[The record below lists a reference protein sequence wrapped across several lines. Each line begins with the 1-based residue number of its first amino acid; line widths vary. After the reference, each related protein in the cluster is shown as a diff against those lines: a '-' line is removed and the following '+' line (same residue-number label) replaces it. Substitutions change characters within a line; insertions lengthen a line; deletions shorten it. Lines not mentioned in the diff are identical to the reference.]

1 MSSNALRQLELVLGD
16 AVVNY
21 TAVLKGRLEA
31 IYSDHAANGRLH
43 SGATVRVAVR
53 TMDELASEAVGQMST
68 RALEIAG
75 GPNAYS
81 AFRGGVGDLLQ
92 SFRNE
97 MPRAIQMASGR
108 MPNKPSPSIE
118 QAAYELFG
126 EMESKIGR
134 KVAIAE
140 FDFTKPSIAAVVAP
154 TAQAKQ
160 KSGRPRGAFWDD
172 MWAAIAFDLYEG
184 NLDPHNQADVEQAM
198 LRWIEENGHSAA
210 VSTVRARAR
219 RLWDRIQL
227 ST

>member
-1 MSSNALRQLELVLGD
+1 MIE
-16 AVVNY
+16 Y
-21 TAVLKGRLEA
+21 TADLKGRLEA
-31 IYSDHAANGRLH
+31 MYSDHAAKGRLH

-53 TMDELASEAVGQMST
+53 TMDELAGSAVEQMST
-68 RALEIAG
+68 KALEIAG
-75 GPNAYS
+75 GSDAYS
-81 AFRGGVGDLLQ
+81 AFRTGVGELLQ
-92 SFRNE
+92 SFRDE
-97 MPRAIQMASGR
+97 MPRAIRMASGR
-108 MPNKPSPSIE
+108 MPNKPNPSIE
-118 QAAYELFG
+118 RASYELFDQ
-126 EMESKIGR
+126 MESKIGR

-140 FDFTKPSIAAVVAP
+140 FDFTKPSAAAAVTPIAH
-154 TAQAKQ
+154 AKQ